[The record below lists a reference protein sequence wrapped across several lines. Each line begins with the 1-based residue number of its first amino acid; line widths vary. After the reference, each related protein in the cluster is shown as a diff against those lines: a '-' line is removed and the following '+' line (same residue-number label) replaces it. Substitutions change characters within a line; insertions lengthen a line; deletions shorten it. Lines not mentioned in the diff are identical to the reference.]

1 MAEADDLELR
11 DTWARLLGL
20 FLARRNGLF
29 AVLADLHLTPPYG
42 HALMSLLRL
51 GPSRMRV
58 LAELMNCDASYITS
72 VADRLEEL
80 GYAERRPAADDR
92 RVKELALTR
101 KGRAA
106 ALRLD
111 AVFTDPP
118 EELTTLS
125 PTERR
130 ALAAISRKLFSG
142 EPGGD
147 WMPPTNMR

>member
-1 MAEADDLELR
+1 MTTADEELR
-11 DTWARLLGL
+11 ATWSRLLGL
-20 FLARRNGLF
+20 FLSRRNGLF
-29 AVLADLHLTPPYG
+29 AVLTELGLTPPYG

-51 GPSRMRV
+51 GPSRMRD

-72 VADRLEEL
+72 VADRLEQL

-106 ALRLD
+106 AQRLD

-118 EELTTLS
+118 EEMARLS
-125 PTERR
+125 PAERR
-130 ALAAISRKLFSG
+130 ALADISRKLFSG

-147 WMPPTNMR
+147 WMPPVDMR